1 VTQGFAAI
9 ARGIVAAKAIGTFVV
24 AGRALALPAF
34 VALAISSPAHAQ
46 SLADTALAADAAGV
60 LAGLPPPRPITLDEA
75 VEMAKR
81 NNPRAVAAR
90 GESRTSAARVR
101 SSYASFLPSLSI
113 SAGAVRQ
120 IPSEAESR
128 IEDGQVVLLPAAP
141 WSYSTG
147 VGANIE
153 LFDGGRRFF
162 EISEARA
169 GVRLAE
175 AGLVAQEFDVALEA
189 KAEYFNVLAAR
200 ESEIAALAQLEQ
212 ARQQFA
218 AASVRVRAGSGTKS
232 DSLRSEITVRDA
244 SVALLTARNDLDL
257 SNASLTRVIGAPHL
271 VTAAETDP
279 LESVTLALGDEEL
292 RQLAIEGPAVLQ
304 AAARLDAA
312 HAARRISRTSYLPS
326 LNAGWSYGGSGIDS
340 EFGLGDDPWSYRG
353 SWRFSMSYPLF
364 DRLTREE
371 QVVRAD
377 VAADNAEADYRDT
390 QLAARQSL
398 VQFLGAFRTAEQRV
412 AAQAASVEAAE
423 EDLRVQRER
432 YALGAT
438 TLVELL
444 ASQTLLNN
452 ARQALIRARYDQ
464 RIAKAQLEALVGR
477 SL

>member
-1 VTQGFAAI
+1 MTRGFAAV
-9 ARGIVAAKAIGTFVV
+9 ARDVAASWLVV
-24 AGRALALPAF
+24 LAAASPALAQSFADT
-34 VALAISSPAHAQ
+34 ARAQ
-46 SLADTALAADAAGV
+46 SAVDTALAAASV
-60 LAGLPPPRPITLDEA
+60 LGAMEARPITLDDA

-90 GESRTSAARVR
+90 GEERTSAARVR

-120 IPSEAESR
+120 IPSSAETR

-147 VGANIE
+147 VGASVE
-153 LFDGGRRFF
+153 LFDGGRRLFD
-162 EISEARA
+162 ISEARA

-175 AGLVAQEFDVALEA
+175 AGLIAQEFDVALEA
-189 KAEYFNVLAAR
+189 KVEYFNVLAAR

-218 AASVRVRAGSGTKS
+218 SATVRIRAGSGTKS
-232 DSLRSEITVRDA
+232 DSLRSEIVVRDA
-244 SVALLTARNDLDL
+244 TVALLTAQNDLEL
-257 SNASLTRVIGAPHL
+257 SNASLTRVVGAPHL
-271 VTAAETDP
+271 VTAAEPDP
-279 LESVTLALGDEEL
+279 LESVTLELGDEEL
-292 RQLAIEGPAVLQ
+292 RLLAIEGPAVLQ

-312 HAARRISRTSYLPS
+312 RAARRSSRTSYLPS
-326 LNAGWSYGGSGIDS
+326 VGASWSYGGSGIDP
-340 EFGLGDDPWSYRG
+340 EFGLGDDEWSYRG
-353 SWRFSMSYPLF
+353 SWRLSMSYPLF
-364 DRLTREE
+364 DRLNREE

-377 VAADNAEADYRDT
+377 VAADNAEADYRDA

-432 YALGAT
+432 YGLGAT
-438 TLVELL
+438 TLVDLL

-452 ARQALIRARYDQ
+452 AREALIRARYDQ
-464 RIAKAQLEALVGR
+464 RIAKAQLEALAGR
-477 SL
+477 TL